1 MIKMIKALLM
11 SVGMFSVL
19 PVPKQHWD
27 ERCVSWVIPFF
38 PVVGGLIGCLWYVIA
53 LFATEFP
60 LPLQSV
66 VVLLVPFFLSGFLHL
81 DGYIDTADAFFSRQ
95 NLEEKKRILKDS
107 HIGAFGVV
115 AVICLLLIQF
125 CVIQTIIIEKKTVLA
140 FVFIPIISRCVTGI
154 ALLNMKPMSETG
166 YAVMFRENT
175 KPTHTLFLLVF
186 FIVTSIF
193 AVLLGNIEVWFGL
206 ITVIVSALSVLVYLN
221 RQFQGLSGDLCGC
234 VISVSEMCGLLCVAI
249 L

>member
-1 MIKMIKALLM
+1 M
-11 SVGMFSVL
+11 SIGMFSVL
-19 PVPKQHWD
+19 PVPKKHWD
-27 ERCVSWVIPFF
+27 ERSISWVIPFF
-38 PVVGGLIGCLWYVIA
+38 PVVGGLIGCLWYVTT
-53 LFATEFP
+53 LFTTELP

-66 VVLLVPFFLSGFLHL
+66 IVLLVPFFLSGFLHL

-107 HIGAFGVV
+107 HVGAFGII

-125 CVIQTIIIEKKTVLA
+125 CIIQTIIIEEKTTIA
-140 FVFIPIISRCVTGI
+140 FIFIPVISRCVTGI
-154 ALLNMKPMSETG
+154 ALLNKKPMSETG
-166 YAVMFRENT
+166 YAVMFRANT
-175 KPTHTLFLLVF
+175 KPVHTLFMLMF
-186 FIVTSIF
+186 FIVTSII

-206 ITVIVSALSVLVYLN
+206 ITVIVSALAALVYLN

-234 VISVSEMCGLLCVAI
+234 AISVSEMCGLLCVAI